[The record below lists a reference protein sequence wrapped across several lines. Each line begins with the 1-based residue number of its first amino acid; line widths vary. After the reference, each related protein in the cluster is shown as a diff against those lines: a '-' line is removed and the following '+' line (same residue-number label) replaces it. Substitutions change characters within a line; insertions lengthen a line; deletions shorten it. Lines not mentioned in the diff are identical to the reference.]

1 MRKKLL
7 CGILCGVFALFITV
21 SFVYALP
28 LDRSGTYRLTVLND
42 NVDDTTQAYESAE
55 MVITVHR
62 FLFRP
67 TLVRGSIRLGD
78 RVYLDIRGKWSR
90 AYDSYSF
97 PENLKRKADGVLHA
111 WFVRENAM
119 NTDYLDDYIM
129 LGSGDFE
136 TFTLDHI
143 AGDER
148 VIYRA
153 ERME

>member
-7 CGILCGVFALFITV
+7 CGILAGVLALCMAG
-21 SFVYALP
+21 SFVYCLP

-42 NVDDTTQAYESAE
+42 NADDTTPVYESAE

-78 RVYLDIRGKWSR
+78 RIYLDIRGKWSR

-97 PENLKRKADGVLHA
+97 PENLERKADGVLNA

-119 NTDYLDDYIM
+119 NTDYLDDFIM
-129 LGSGDFE
+129 LESGDFE
-136 TFTLDHI
+136 TFTLDHMD
-143 AGDER
+143 GDER

>member
-7 CGILCGVFALFITV
+7 RGLLAGVLLLFIAV

-28 LDRSGTYRLTVLND
+28 LDRSGTYRLTVLNTP
-42 NVDDTTQAYESAE
+42 DDTAPVYETAE

-78 RVYLDIRGKWSR
+78 RIYLDIRGKWSR

-97 PENLKRKADGVLHA
+97 PENLERKADGVLNA

-119 NTDYLDDYIM
+119 NTDYLDDFIM
-129 LGSGDFE
+129 LESGDFE
-136 TFTLDHI
+136 TFTLDHMD
-143 AGDER
+143 GDKR
-148 VIYRA
+148 VMYRA